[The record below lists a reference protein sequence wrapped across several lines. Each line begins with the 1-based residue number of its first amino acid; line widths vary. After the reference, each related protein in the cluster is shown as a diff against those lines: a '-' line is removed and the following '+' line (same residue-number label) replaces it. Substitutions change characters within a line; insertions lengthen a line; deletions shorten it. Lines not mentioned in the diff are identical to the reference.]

1 MDKLFFPVSLG
12 RIPNADTEVFI
23 LFSLIDL
30 NEKIYLYF
38 GNNSQCYY
46 ILELPY
52 IDSIKC

>member
-46 ILELPY
+46 ILELPL
-52 IDSIKC
+52 IL